1 MEQTLGDRLKYLR
14 KKKKLT
20 QVQLSNSIGVK
31 QGTYSRWEN
40 NTLEPNFEVLVKLA
54 SVLDTTT
61 NYLLG
66 ETDND
71 FDYSA
76 KNIEKNYS
84 KLNDEERKTLLIEKI
99 NDLKLALLIAS
110 KESDTSVDNII
121 KELTSDEREIEI
133 LRQIHQNTLKQ
144 LKEKNS
150 GNTLETTDTK

>member
-40 NTLEPNFEVLVKLA
+40 NTLEPNFEALVKLA

-71 FDYSA
+71 FDYSS

-133 LRQIHQNTLKQ
+133 LRQIHQSTLKQ

-150 GNTLETTDTK
+150 GNTLETTDIK